1 MITINNY
8 IHIQIKQIFIDK
20 YIKQIC
26 NKNVQNMAEQK
37 PFIKIYHRYVHNKK
51 NGFDMFHY
59 CLENKANSHRRPSEK
74 SYIQKTEMQKK
85 KETKKWYYLSY
96 ILTNIPSTWLR
107 KRICS
112 QYSLGGFWPSKN
124 VNA

>member
-59 CLENKANSHRRPSEK
+59 CLENKANSHRRPSKK

-85 KETKKWYYLSY
+85 KETKKM
-96 ILTNIPSTWLR
+96 ILFILFLNKHT
-107 KRICS
+107 
-112 QYSLGGFWPSKN
+112 
-124 VNA
+124 

>member
-37 PFIKIYHRYVHNKK
+37 PFIKIYHRYVHNKNAKEKRDKK
-51 NGFDMFHY
+51 NDIIY
-59 CLENKANSHRRPSEK
+59 PIS
-74 SYIQKTEMQKK
+74 
-85 KETKKWYYLSY
+85 
-96 ILTNIPSTWLR
+96 
-107 KRICS
+107 
-112 QYSLGGFWPSKN
+112 
-124 VNA
+124 